1 MMRQDPSRG
10 IDRDGYDL
18 VGRIMGDFFDVHPA
32 FGRYNKSDT
41 RCPAIEQHREIEF
54 LFDVAAVLD
63 IQAVYPLS
71 CGARLRCYKCG
82 GEDFPGLSGHFVH
95 CFWKAVP
102 RPCTRPTFP

>member
-54 LFDVAAVLD
+54 LLDVAAVLD
-63 IQAVYPLS
+63 IQAVELLS
-71 CGARLRCYKCG
+71 CGASLRGDKLVG
-82 GEDFPGLSGHFVH
+82 QPFPGISGHLRGG
-95 CFWKAVP
+95 FWKADP
-102 RPCTRPTFP
+102 PPCILRGL